1 MNSLKELCKEI
12 QMPEEAAERML
23 AAEIPFSQS
32 ETDRLIQMLTDERSY
47 AEAAGKAA
55 EAEGFAGLKIF
66 LLAALKT
73 REIYAEK
80 GIPEE
85 IFAATMKCFS
95 RFVREHKEYGG
106 GYGFDRGHWVGLHI
120 PSDADLSP
128 DKLDAS
134 FAQAKA
140 FFARH
145 FPAYAE
151 AKIYCCSWLLAP
163 ALEKLLPPA
172 SKILR
177 FQKRFRIIKTD
188 EEASDFTFWVFR
200 TKGKNP
206 QDFPENTTLQKNMKA
221 YLLCGGK
228 VGEALGEKLP

>member
-1 MNSLKELCKEI
+1 M
-12 QMPEEAAERML
+12 
-23 AAEIPFSQS
+23 
-32 ETDRLIQMLTDERSY
+32 
-47 AEAAGKAA
+47 
-55 EAEGFAGLKIF
+55 
-66 LLAALKT
+66 
-73 REIYAEK
+73 
-80 GIPEE
+80 
-85 IFAATMKCFS
+85 
-95 RFVREHKEYGG
+95 
-106 GYGFDRGHWVGLHI
+106 
-120 PSDADLSP
+120 
-128 DKLDAS
+128 
-134 FAQAKA
+134 
-140 FFARH
+140 
-145 FPAYAE
+145 
-151 AKIYCCSWLLAP
+151 YCCSWLLAP

>member
-1 MNSLKELCKEI
+1 MKKRHFFKCRARKNMNSLKELCKEI

-95 RFVREHKEYGG
+95 RFVREH
-106 GYGFDRGHWVGLHI
+106 
-120 PSDADLSP
+120 
-128 DKLDAS
+128 
-134 FAQAKA
+134 
-140 FFARH
+140 
-145 FPAYAE
+145 
-151 AKIYCCSWLLAP
+151 
-163 ALEKLLPPA
+163 
-172 SKILR
+172 
-177 FQKRFRIIKTD
+177 
-188 EEASDFTFWVFR
+188 
-200 TKGKNP
+200 
-206 QDFPENTTLQKNMKA
+206 
-221 YLLCGGK
+221 
-228 VGEALGEKLP
+228 